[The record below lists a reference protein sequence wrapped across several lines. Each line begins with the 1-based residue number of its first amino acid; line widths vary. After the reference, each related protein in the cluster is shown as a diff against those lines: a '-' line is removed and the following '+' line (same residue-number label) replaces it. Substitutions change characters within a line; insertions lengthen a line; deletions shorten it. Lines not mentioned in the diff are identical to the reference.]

1 MQIILCW
8 YKFWILNV
16 ILCYFLLFMNIHN
29 TRYLDKLWKIRY
41 MSNLIELNDNNFS
54 PILSYNTL
62 KNLFFTSIWPLIL
75 FLMVEMGSPSSKIVI
90 FICHTYIFGQKTKKL
105 FKNRTNGRLWR
116 PSWIFSDG
124 YKMKTND
131 PISKIKTLMTMFF
144 YPDSF

>member
-1 MQIILCW
+1 
-8 YKFWILNV
+8 
-16 ILCYFLLFMNIHN
+16 
-29 TRYLDKLWKIRY
+29 
-41 MSNLIELNDNNFS
+41 
-54 PILSYNTL
+54 
-62 KNLFFTSIWPLIL
+62 
-75 FLMVEMGSPSSKIVI
+75 MVEIGSPSSTIVN

-105 FKNRTNGRLWR
+105 FKNRKNGRLRR

>member
-16 ILCYFLLFMNIHN
+16 ILYYFFLLMNIHN
-29 TRYLDKLWKIRY
+29 TRFLDKLWKIRY

-62 KNLFFTSIWPLIL
+62 KNLFFTPIWPLIL

-105 FKNRTNGRLWR
+105 FKNWKNSGLWR
-116 PSWIFSDG
+116 PSWISSDG
-124 YKMKTND
+124 YKMKTYY
-131 PISKIKTLMTMFF
+131 PIWEIKPVLIMFF
-144 YPDSF
+144 SHY